1 MKRIIAATL
10 ATLALQAGAQQA
22 IWDQN
27 PTTSPEVNPDGSVT
41 FRLLAPNATTVE
53 VNGDFMP
60 VVITD
65 TPQGP
70 RSTRPAAS
78 LTNDGNGLWSYTSAP
93 LDPELYNYWFL
104 VDGLQITDPSNA
116 FKVRDTNI
124 TFDYFIVDGAQS
136 ELYQVHDVP
145 HGTLSQIWYPSATAG
160 TPRRMTVYTPA
171 GYEAG
176 TDRYPVLYL
185 LHGMGGDETSWSQ
198 QGRAAMILDN
208 LIASGQA
215 EPVIV
220 VMPNGNISMQA
231 APGETS
237 AGLVQP
243 TTKLPHTMDG
253 LFEEAFPEIV
263 SFTDSVFRT
272 VPAKQARAVAGL
284 SMGGFNAM
292 GISRQYPGDF
302 DYVGLFSAAIDRE
315 NGQSSPVFQDKDA
328 KLASQFAAA
337 PALYYIAIGN
347 EDFLYDENK
356 AYRAKLDT
364 AGYKYVYV
372 ETDGGHIW
380 RNWRKYL
387 ADFARRLFK

>member
-1 MKRIIAATL
+1 
-10 ATLALQAGAQQA
+10 
-22 IWDQN
+22 
-27 PTTSPEVNPDGSVT
+27 
-41 FRLLAPNATTVE
+41 
-53 VNGDFMP
+53 
-60 VVITD
+60 
-65 TPQGP
+65 
-70 RSTRPAAS
+70 
-78 LTNDGNGLWSYTSAP
+78 
-93 LDPELYNYWFL
+93 
-104 VDGLQITDPSNA
+104 
-116 FKVRDTNI
+116 
-124 TFDYFIVDGAQS
+124 
-136 ELYQVHDVP
+136 
-145 HGTLSQIWYPSATAG
+145 
-160 TPRRMTVYTPA
+160 
-171 GYEAG
+171 
-176 TDRYPVLYL
+176 
-185 LHGMGGDETSWSQ
+185 
-198 QGRAAMILDN
+198 
-208 LIASGQA
+208 
-215 EPVIV
+215 
-220 VMPNGNISMQA
+220 
-231 APGETS
+231 
-237 AGLVQP
+237 
-243 TTKLPHTMDG
+243 MDG